1 MESGNAGSLTRRA
14 LVRLPEKQR
23 DRIHSTIYAPHF
35 MISTTHFNG
44 AYTVTKNP
52 KLPNLEASL
61 TEINSLIDQMEKGD
75 LSLEQ
80 SLTQFERGIT
90 LIKHAQK
97 ILQTAEQKVQ
107 LLMKNNGDE
116 KLMPYENNE
125 E

>member
-1 MESGNAGSLTRRA
+1 MHHA
-14 LVRLPEKQR
+14 L
-23 DRIHSTIYAPHF
+23 
-35 MISTTHFNG
+35 NG
-44 AYTVTKNP
+44 AYIMAKNL
-52 KLPNLEASL
+52 KLPNLEDSL
-61 TEINSLIDQMEKGD
+61 TEINTLIEKMEKGD

-97 ILQTAEQKVQ
+97 ILQTAEQKVH
-107 LLMKNNGDE
+107 LLMKNSENE

>member
-1 MESGNAGSLTRRA
+1 MAKKSE
-14 LVRLPEKQR
+14 LP
-23 DRIHSTIYAPHF
+23 D
-35 MISTTHFNG
+35 
-44 AYTVTKNP
+44 
-52 KLPNLEASL
+52 LEASL
-61 TEINSLIDQMEKGD
+61 TEINSLIEKMEHGN

-116 KLMPYENNE
+116 KLTNYENNE

>member
-1 MESGNAGSLTRRA
+1 MAKKPE
-14 LVRLPEKQR
+14 LP
-23 DRIHSTIYAPHF
+23 D
-35 MISTTHFNG
+35 
-44 AYTVTKNP
+44 
-52 KLPNLEASL
+52 LEASL
-61 TEINSLIDQMEKGD
+61 TEINSLIEKMEHGN

-116 KLMPYENNE
+116 KLTNYENNE